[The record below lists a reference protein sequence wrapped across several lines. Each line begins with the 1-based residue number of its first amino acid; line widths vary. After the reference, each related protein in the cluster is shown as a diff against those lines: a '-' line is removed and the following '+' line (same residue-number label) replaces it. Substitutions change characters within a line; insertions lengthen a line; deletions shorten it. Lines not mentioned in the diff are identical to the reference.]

1 MNNNLHSQPVW
12 FGFFLWI
19 IGTVLIVLPISTII
33 EFFEGTEPFGLFG
46 WAVIQLTI
54 AIIAY
59 AWGADVVFY
68 HDRKLTDD

>member
-1 MNNNLHSQPVW
+1 MNNLHTQPVW

-19 IGTVLIVLPISTII
+19 IGTVLIVLPISSII
-33 EFFEGTEPFGLFG
+33 GFIEGSQPIGIFGF
-46 WAVIQLTI
+46 AVIQLTI

-68 HDRKLTDD
+68 HDKKVIDD